1 MATVRINNDIR
12 YHVRQQFEAL
22 YRQRLADK
30 QAELSTLDIGNACY
44 AKSIP
49 LEIRELA
56 AKLNKDPDG
65 KWLQTHDNMLV
76 RMTYIGANGVS
87 KTVHFMVPFTPPVPL
102 PSRYTS
108 GYGTNRGMELTEDM
122 EPYKHAKAVYLAIDE
137 LEEDRAKLIT
147 SIVDGVLVQC
157 STLKQVLEYWP
168 TAMDFMPESVRYQH
182 ALKADKRVKKEIS
195 IEIDAQTKISLMK
208 ARMLQSK

>member
-22 YRQRLADK
+22 YRQRLIDK
-30 QAELSTLDIGNACY
+30 QSELANLNIGNACY

-56 AKLNKDPDG
+56 NKLNKDPDG

-76 RMTYIGANGVS
+76 KMTYIGINGVS
-87 KTVHFMVPFTPPVPL
+87 KTVHFMVPFIPPVLL
-102 PSRYTS
+102 PARYTS
-108 GYGTNRGMELTEDM
+108 GCGPNRGMELTEDM
-122 EPYKHAKAVYLAIDE
+122 EPYKHAKAIYLAIDE
-137 LEEDRAKLIT
+137 LEADREKLMA
-147 SIVDGVLVQC
+147 SIVNGVLKQC

-168 TAMDFMPESVRYQH
+168 TAIDFMPDNVRYQH
-182 ALKADKRVKKEIS
+182 ALMPEKRAKKEIS